1 MNQMIAPKAINF
13 NELVKN
19 SNVNLSSSVQTKM
32 TTIINDEFTEEQQQW
47 YIANLFMYMNYHPT
61 NDYPI
66 NLEHVFKMI
75 GFANKENAKRTL
87 KNNFTKDED
96 YKTLL
101 VRKDEQKH
109 TDETRGGH
117 NQEDVMLNVDTF
129 KNLCMLA
136 KTENGKQIRKY
147 YVKLENIYNK
157 IIKEEIESQKLI
169 QENTQKLLHENEIQL
184 ETAKKQLS
192 KEKTLRNKMLN
203 RRCFDVTEGEYVYI
217 FQDNLNEPD
226 SIIKIGKT
234 KNLADRERFYS
245 NTNKSGGII
254 HYTKCIDCGLIERLA
269 HHMLDK
275 FRENKMQEWFKVDLD
290 LVKQTIETIVSFT
303 DDQIK
308 NIETFIPSVSEFLLE
323 NKLDI
328 DVKNDNTISIDVK
341 NDNTISIDVKNDNT
355 SIKPDDMRI
364 KPDDTRIKPDD
375 FKSFIDNYC
384 EIGDQFFTAKEELTK
399 AFRIYTRNTIEKSI
413 KAKLDLFLQT
423 NFKSGVEF
431 YENIRR
437 NVWRGFRLKPLT
449 FSVNDENNIQ
459 DYEQFIS
466 DQCQI
471 NYLNRISYVDFFEAF
486 TSYKTVNDEKYIL
499 THDYKQKIQKYLIS
513 KFANGRVHLSDK
525 SKANHLFGI
534 LGASLKN
541 TSGLKESKRTCKK
554 VSKIDFEKKTCI
566 NTWDSLTIAAKEL
579 NIPRSTL
586 ATLIKFETIKD
597 GYLYKY
603 INTL

>member
-1 MNQMIAPKAINF
+1 MIAPKAINF

-19 SNVNLSSSVQTKM
+19 SNANLSSSVQTKM

-66 NLEHVFKMI
+66 NLEDVFHMI
-75 GFANKENAKRTL
+75 GFANKGNAKRTL
-87 KNNFTKDED
+87 DNNFTKDED
-96 YKTLL
+96 YKLILL
-101 VRKDEQKH
+101 PREKKQNAGRCE
-109 TDETRGGH
+109 E
-117 NQEDVMLNVDTF
+117 EIMLNVDTF

-136 KTENGKQIRKY
+136 KTDKGKEIRKY
-147 YVKLENIYNK
+147 YVKLENIYNQ
-157 IIKEEIESQKLI
+157 IIKEEIESQKMIL
-169 QENTQKLLHENEIQL
+169 EEKETQL
-184 ETAKKQLS
+184 ETAKKELS

-217 FQDNLNEPD
+217 FQDNLNDPD

-245 NTNKSGGII
+245 NINKSGGII
-254 HYTKCIDCGLIERLA
+254 YYKKCIDCGLIERLA

-275 FRENKMQEWFKVDLD
+275 FRENKMQEWFKLDLD
-290 LVKQTIETIVSFT
+290 LVKQTIETIVSFA

-308 NIETFIPSVSEFLLE
+308 NMEQFIPSISNYLLD
-323 NKLDI
+323 NNLDV
-328 DVKNDNTISIDVK
+328 DVKNENTISIDVK
-341 NDNTISIDVKNDNT
+341 N
-355 SIKPDDMRI
+355 
-364 KPDDTRIKPDD
+364 DDTRIKPDD

-384 EIGDQFFTAKEELTK
+384 EIESNFFTAKEEFTK
-399 AFRIYTRNTIEKSI
+399 AFRIYTKNPIEKDT
-413 KAKLDLFLQT
+413 KANLDIFLQT

-431 YENIRR
+431 YGNIRR

-459 DYEQFIS
+459 DYEQFIL

-486 TSYKTVNDEKYIL
+486 TTYKTINDEKYIL
-499 THDYKQKIQKYLIS
+499 THNYKQKIQKYLIS

-525 SKANHLFGI
+525 SKANHLFGV
-534 LGASLKN
+534 LGLSLKN

-554 VSKIDFEKKTCI
+554 VSQIDFEKQICI
-566 NTWDSLTIAAKEL
+566 NTWDSLTIAAKDL